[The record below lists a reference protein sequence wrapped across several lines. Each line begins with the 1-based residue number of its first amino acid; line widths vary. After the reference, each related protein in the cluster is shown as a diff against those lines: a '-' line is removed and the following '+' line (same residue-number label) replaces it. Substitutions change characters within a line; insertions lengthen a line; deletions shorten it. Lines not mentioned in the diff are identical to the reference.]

1 MTEYELIKYEVDDPI
16 ARITLN
22 RPEQLNAITGS
33 MMAELKHAMGAAER
47 DARAVGIL
55 LTGAG
60 RGFCA
65 GADMGGLQATS
76 RGEGGGRGG
85 SPFDDAEAGAI
96 QEMGEENFGVTY
108 NYLMAVQKPIVAAI
122 NGPCAGLGFAIAMLC
137 DVRFASD
144 RAVFTSAFVNRG
156 LIAEHGLSW
165 ILPRVAGPANALDIL
180 WTGRKFYGP
189 EAAQMGV
196 VNRSVPPDR
205 LLDEASNYIRALAE
219 RSSPTSL
226 KIIKQQVYRHLMMD
240 TGDALRESNELMAE
254 SLGREDFKEGV
265 ASFVERRP
273 PRFRRL
279 GG

>member
-1 MTEYELIKYEVDDPI
+1 MTEYELIKYDVDDPI
-16 ARITLN
+16 ATITLN

-33 MMAELKHAMGAAER
+33 MMAEMKHAMAAAEQDER
-47 DARAVGIL
+47 VVGIV

-65 GADMGGLQATS
+65 GADMQGLQATS
-76 RGEGGGRGG
+76 RGERGSG
-85 SPFDDAEAGAI
+85 AGNTFEDAQAGAI
-96 QEMGEENFGVTY
+96 EEMGAENFGVTF
-108 NYLMAVQKPIVAAI
+108 NYLMAVRKPIVAAV

-137 DVRFASD
+137 DIRIASD

-165 ILPRVAGPANALDIL
+165 ILPRVAGPSNALDIL

-196 VNRSVPPDR
+196 VNRSVPHDQVVP
-205 LLDEASNYIRALAE
+205 EARNYVKALAE
-219 RSSPTSL
+219 RSAPMSL
-226 KIIKQQVYRHLMMD
+226 KVIKQQVYRHLMME

-254 SLGREDFKEGV
+254 SLQRDDFKEGV

-273 PRFRRL
+273 PKFQRITS
-279 GG
+279 

>member
-1 MTEYELIKYEVDDPI
+1 MTEYELIKYDVDDPI
-16 ARITLN
+16 ATITLN

-33 MMAELKHAMGAAER
+33 MMAEMKHAMAAAESDDR
-47 DARAVGIL
+47 VVGIV

-65 GADMGGLQATS
+65 GADMQGLQATS
-76 RGEGGGRGG
+76 RGERGGGGG
-85 SPFDDAEAGAI
+85 NAFEDT
-96 QEMGEENFGVTY
+96 F
-108 NYLMAVQKPIVAAI
+108 NYLMAVRKPIVAAI

-137 DVRFASD
+137 DIRLASD

-196 VNRSVPPDR
+196 VNRSVPHDR
-205 LLDEASNYIRALAE
+205 VVPEAENYVRALAE
-219 RSSPTSL
+219 RSAPTSL
-226 KIIKQQVYRHLMMD
+226 KVIKQQVYRHLMMD

-254 SLGREDFKEGV
+254 SLQRDDFKEGV

-273 PRFRRL
+273 PKFQRITS
-279 GG
+279 